1 MANFSQ
7 FDFLYRMS
15 FAVSHITSHLGALH
29 KSKEETGDF
38 ELRCQGRVVKAHSYI
53 LSMR

>member
-1 MANFSQ
+1 
-7 FDFLYRMS
+7 MS
-15 FAVSHITSHLGALH
+15 FAVSHIASHLGALH
-29 KSKEETGDF
+29 QSREETWDF